1 MCIAVRNVSSAARVR
16 SYRGRRQ
23 RDVIAALV
31 VGFFFCRNAALLGN
45 ANNKI
50 VRCVACV
57 HKRERP
63 CARRLACACGVSR
76 DQSL

>member
-31 VGFFFCRNAALLGN
+31 VGVFFCRNAAWLGN

-50 VRCVACV
+50 VRCVALLVCISAS
-57 HKRERP
+57 
-63 CARRLACACGVSR
+63 ARAL
-76 DQSL
+76 DD